1 MKRCHFLFLNFVLV
15 AARFE
20 CYSQTMGA
28 LQLFL
33 FLNTSVATNW
43 MAASFIW
50 EIPMR
55 CFKSCSGDEGFS
67 FSSPPFIL
75 LAYVFLTN
83 ILSFAP
89 KLLFLL
95 KILILPSLL
104 HYLSPLN
111 CTVSYAIR
119 VLSVLHPFCLGG
131 AGLDLANE
139 LWPEVTRVTPRL

>member
-1 MKRCHFLFLNFVLV
+1 MHWNTSLNFSGDNSGMKRCHFLFLNFVLV
-15 AARFE
+15 AGCFE
-20 CYSQTMGA
+20 CYSQTMGV

-33 FLNTSVATNW
+33 FLNTSVATHW
-43 MAASFIW
+43 MAPSFIW

-75 LAYVFLTN
+75 LAYVFLNN

-95 KILILPSLL
+95 KILILHSLL
-104 HYLSPLN
+104 RYLLPLN
-111 CTVSYAIR
+111 TLSYAIR

-131 AGLDLANE
+131 A
-139 LWPEVTRVTPRL
+139 VTGFG